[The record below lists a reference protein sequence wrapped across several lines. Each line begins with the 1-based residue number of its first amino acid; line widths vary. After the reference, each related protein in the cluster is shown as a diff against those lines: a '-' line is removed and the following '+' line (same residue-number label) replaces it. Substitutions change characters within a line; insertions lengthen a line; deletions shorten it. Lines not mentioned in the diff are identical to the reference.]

1 MVMDALSLY
10 DQIGD
15 CAKYI
20 KLDFTSGEM
29 AELAD
34 KNNFS
39 EESLKAISDL
49 FIRLKE
55 KKQNDI
61 LEFLLNTSRLPLK
74 VPKTFENYDFSRI
87 RGKDVE
93 SLVALQSISEVY
105 IGKNIALI
113 GPPGVGK
120 THLAEAYGRKCCEC
134 GLKTYMLKASEL
146 GGKFRDARK
155 FGRESKCLNYLVKPS
170 CLIIDEI
177 GRHKFDRES
186 TAQFFDLVDRRYQ
199 KESPQCMIFT
209 SNKQPSEWLEFFDC
223 DDDLRAALDR
233 IFDDA
238 KVFNIKGKSY
248 RGQKLDIFS
257 LEAGPETTSEQYI
270 D

>member
-1 MVMDALSLY
+1 MDAISLY
-10 DQIGD
+10 DQIED
-15 CAKYI
+15 CAKFI

-61 LEFLLNTSRLPLK
+61 LEFLLKTSRLPLK

-120 THLAEAYGRKCCEC
+120 THLAEAYGRKCCTS
-134 GLKTYMLKASEL
+134 GLK
-146 GGKFRDARK
+146 
-155 FGRESKCLNYLVKPS
+155 
-170 CLIIDEI
+170 
-177 GRHKFDRES
+177 
-186 TAQFFDLVDRRYQ
+186 
-199 KESPQCMIFT
+199 
-209 SNKQPSEWLEFFDC
+209 
-223 DDDLRAALDR
+223 
-233 IFDDA
+233 
-238 KVFNIKGKSY
+238 
-248 RGQKLDIFS
+248 
-257 LEAGPETTSEQYI
+257 
-270 D
+270 